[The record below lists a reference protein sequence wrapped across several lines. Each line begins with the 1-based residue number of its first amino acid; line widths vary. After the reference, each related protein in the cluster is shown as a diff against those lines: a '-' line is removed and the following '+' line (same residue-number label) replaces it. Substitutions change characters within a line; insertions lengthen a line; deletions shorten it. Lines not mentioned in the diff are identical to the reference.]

1 MTYPQPEHFPTLDPP
16 FPDEDSAVRARAK
29 QRKSILFQQLLKQDA
44 RAKRDGV
51 ETEPISE
58 ARLARRDAWK
68 RDLAGRANGTID
80 PYYQCDLFDE
90 MIDYAENFTF
100 PWSACFLLV
109 RGSC

>member
-1 MTYPQPEHFPTLDPP
+1 M
-16 FPDEDSAVRARAK
+16 RARAK
-29 QRKSILFQQLLKQDA
+29 QRKSALFKQLLKQDA

-80 PYYQCDLFDE
+80 PYFQCDLYDE
-90 MIDYAENFTF
+90 MIEYALNFSM
-100 PWSACFLLV
+100 PWSAFSTIFLGV
-109 RGSC
+109 GWC